1 MLMRR
6 FLLLALAVL
15 LAVVAAVVITRV
27 RDSGQGGPAAQNR
40 SAAEAR
46 ESGRAEPGGA
56 EEVQEE
62 QEETAERLEA
72 LSEAKADG
80 KFGGA
85 VATTTDPAPGWV
97 GSRLLKRDTDDW
109 EPATATDPHESWV
122 YLLTTRYG
130 EPKPCETGHCP
141 TPFIVLTTSG
151 DGGHTWSSQRP
162 LCVCRGSK
170 AQYDPTIEVVPNTG
184 DVYSVFLN
192 ADRAGGFST
201 VFSKS
206 DDHGATWTTPVHV
219 YGNVAW
225 TDKPEVTMSPWGK
238 DVYVSWNGPQV
249 GDLYVG
255 ISHDYGE
262 TWTQKK
268 LSESKRYY
276 YAYDARVL
284 NDGTVVFSE
293 SSIVYQG
300 STNVEGE
307 VWHQAI
313 ISRDKGATWENVIVA
328 KVPVGEACVAE
339 GCSPDFY
346 IGQTSVVSDAPG
358 HLVFAYEGP
367 QVSDGPQ
374 RVFIARSSDEGRTWS
389 AGQPLSVAGE
399 NATGPRLASSGG
411 GDVRIWYMQTR
422 EGDNP
427 DRWNV
432 FYRTSADGGD
442 TWSSPVRI
450 SDAPA
455 GATAYQHAK
464 GFDEIYGDYGEIAVT
479 NTGKTFATWGE
490 GFSWTGP
497 GGTWFNL
504 QQ

>member
-1 MLMRR
+1 MRR
-6 FLLLALAVL
+6 FLLLAVAILVAIV
-15 LAVVAAVVITRV
+15 AVVVVARA
-27 RDSGQGGPAAQNR
+27 RDSDQGGPAAGNA

-46 ESGRAEPGGA
+46 ESGRAEFGGA

-80 KFGGA
+80 TFGGS
-85 VATTTDPAPGWV
+85 VATTTDAAPGWV
-97 GSRLLKRDTDDW
+97 GSRVLKRGTDDW
-109 EPATATDPHESWV
+109 EPATATDPGAPWV

-130 EPKPCETGHCP
+130 EPKTCATGHCP
-141 TPFIVLTTSG
+141 TPFIALTTSA
-151 DGGHTWSSQRP
+151 DGGHSWSPQRP

-206 DDHGATWTTPVHV
+206 EDHGVTWTTPVHV

-225 TDKPEVTMSPWGK
+225 TDKPEVTMGSSGK
-238 DVYVSWNGPQV
+238 DVYVSWNGPQG

-300 STNVEGE
+300 STSVEGE

-328 KVPVGEACVAE
+328 KIPVGEACVAE

-422 EGDNP
+422 AGDNP

-432 FYRTSADGGD
+432 FYRTSADGGG
-442 TWSSPVRI
+442 TWSSPVKI

-455 GATAYQHAK
+455 GATAYHHAN